1 MYTFKD
7 KVTEKLSR
15 LFADSPNASSSA
27 SPSPQARSY
36 SKETKSFSSY
46 FSHIITSAGFNGSR
60 SNKHQHDFKPCQS
73 DTVKY
78 SNANFEA
85 QDEYLDDYAKCSPVC
100 VKKVT
105 LSNQEDYE
113 DPASGRSTSG
123 SDMFEDATDQ
133 HSPQKPLPYLMDESV
148 FISPDLHEF
157 LLSSLPNIVK
167 GCQWALLYRAVR

>member
-1 MYTFKD
+1 M
-7 KVTEKLSR
+7 
-15 LFADSPNASSSA
+15 
-27 SPSPQARSY
+27 
-36 SKETKSFSSY
+36 
-46 FSHIITSAGFNGSR
+46 
-60 SNKHQHDFKPCQS
+60 
-73 DTVKY
+73 
-78 SNANFEA
+78 
-85 QDEYLDDYAKCSPVC
+85 
-100 VKKVT
+100 KKVT

-167 GCQWALLYRAVR
+167 GCQWALLYRWAYIHYTKSSFLLLYLGLDLISVLWNEGQYVETWYITAYTSSQECWTFWPLFAGMLMSMVQWDLLHGDTSMRFASLHGIQLFTNNGS